1 MPQRRSDRAVGAKCL
16 DANWLAAG
24 WMAVLC
30 LVSGPAA
37 GDPVAAQNVN
47 LQLEV
52 FLDGRPAKLIG
63 AFMRLPDGQMASQ
76 RRELREIGIAAPGTG
91 KDDDL
96 IVLESIPDLVYRYDE
111 TRQTINLVAPL
122 QLRSTHDYDGQGPT
136 VDGVPVKST
145 TGAVLNYNLYTSAL
159 RSPKLSGVS
168 YQGASASLDA
178 RLFSPWGT
186 LSQSGILG
194 STTSAK
200 VTQLRLETTFAYS
213 DPDSLRVYK
222 AGDTISSGLA
232 WTRPVRMGG
241 FQVQRNFGLRPDLVT
256 QPLASVSGSAAV
268 PSTLDV
274 YVNNIRTFSQE
285 IEQGPYRI
293 SNLPLVGGDGT
304 ARIVLH
310 DASGHEIE
318 QTLPF
323 YTSARLLKPGF
334 MDYSVEAGLPRRFY
348 GVKSDDYGKK
358 PIASASLRRGI
369 HEWLTVEAHSE
380 GGMGLYN
387 GGVGAVTKLFS
398 RAALT
403 TSLSASHSVTGNGFQ
418 SYAAFETRMFGIGI
432 NIASQRSLGA
442 FDDLASVTAALAPTT
457 PGTSVALGGNAN
469 PFAIRT
475 SIRPPRVQDRVS
487 LSFPMPFDRH
497 SSVGVSLISQ
507 RDSTNRHSKLASISY
522 SRNLPFNASLY
533 ATAYKDF
540 SRRREAGLY
549 FGLSMPLGLGISG
562 SSGGTVTSKGWNAT
576 ADASRA
582 LGREIGD
589 YGWRVRGTQ
598 GGQQSS
604 YQAAAASYRTS
615 IGRGEVIATQQG
627 GNVQGSAE
635 FEGAIAAI
643 GGGIYAANRIDDS
656 FALVNVGVPN
666 VDVLYENR
674 HAGKTNASGNLLI
687 PELRSY
693 QRNKIEIDPRG
704 LPINSDAPT
713 TQDIIAPADRSGIV
727 VDFRVKT
734 DVQAA
739 VVILR
744 DASGKDLA
752 AGLGGQLEGGAS
764 RFVIGYDG
772 RAYITGLG
780 RSNKISVDKDG
791 TTCSASFDF
800 AAQANSQVILGP
812 IVCR

>member
-1 MPQRRSDRAVGAKCL
+1 M
-16 DANWLAAG
+16 WLAAS

-30 LVSGPAA
+30 LASSPASA
-37 GDPVAAQNVN
+37 EPAPTQNIA

-52 FLDGRPAKLIG
+52 FLDGRPARLIG
-63 AFMRLPDGQMASQ
+63 SFIRFPDGRMASQ
-76 RRELREIGIAAPGTG
+76 RRELKEIGIAAPGTG
-91 KDDDL
+91 LDDDL
-96 IVLESIPDLVYRYDE
+96 IALESIPDLVYRYDE

-122 QLRSTHDYDGQGPT
+122 SLRSTHDYDGQGPT
-136 VDGVPVKST
+136 VDGLPVKSA

-159 RSPKLSGVS
+159 RSTRLPGIS

-178 RLFSPWGT
+178 RFFSPWGT

-200 VTQLRLETTFAYS
+200 VTELRLETAFAYS

-232 WTRPVRMGG
+232 WTRPVRLGG
-241 FQVQRNFGLRPDLVT
+241 LQVQRNFGLRPDLVT

-285 IEQGPYRI
+285 VDQGPYRI

-318 QTLPF
+318 QNLPF

-334 MDYSVEAGLPRRFY
+334 MDYSVEAGLPRRYY

-358 PIASASLRRGI
+358 PIAAASLRRGI
-369 HEWLTVEAHSE
+369 FEWLTVEAHSE

-387 GGVGAVTKLFS
+387 GGIGAVTRLFS

-403 TSLSASHSVTGNGFQ
+403 TSLSAAHSSAGNGFQ
-418 SYAAFETRMFGIGI
+418 SYAGFETRMFGVGI
-432 NIASQRSLGA
+432 NVASQRSFGA
-442 FDDLASVTAALAPTT
+442 YDDLASVTAALAPTT

-475 SIRPPRVQDRVS
+475 SIRPPRVQDRAS
-487 LSFPMPFDRH
+487 LSFPVPFDPR
-497 SSVGVSLISQ
+497 SAIGVSLIRQ
-507 RDSTNRHSKLASISY
+507 RDSTNLRSTLASISY
-522 SRNLPFNASLY
+522 SRALPYNASLY
-533 ATAYKDF
+533 ATAYRDF
-540 SRRREAGLY
+540 SQRQQAGVY

-562 SSGGTVTSKGWNAT
+562 STGGTVTSRGWTAT
-576 ADASRA
+576 ADASKA

-589 YGWRVRGTQ
+589 YGWRVRATQ
-598 GGQQSS
+598 GGQQTS

-615 IGRGEVIATQQG
+615 VGRAEVIASQQG
-627 GNVQGSAE
+627 GNIQGSAE
-635 FEGAIAAI
+635 FEGAIATI
-643 GGGIYAANRIDDS
+643 GGGVYAANRIDDS
-656 FALVNVGVPN
+656 FAVVDVGVPG

-674 HAGKTNASGNLLI
+674 HAGKTNASGTLLI

-704 LPINSDAPT
+704 LPVNSDAPT

-727 VDFRVKT
+727 VNFKVKT

-739 VVILR
+739 VVILK
-744 DASGKDLA
+744 DAAGKDLT
-752 AGLGGQLEGGAS
+752 AGLAGQLEGGAS
-764 RFVIGYDG
+764 KFVMGYDG
-772 RAYITGLG
+772 RAYVTGLG
-780 RSNKISVDKDG
+780 RSNRITVEKGGS
-791 TTCSASFDF
+791 TCSASFDF
-800 AAQANSQVILGP
+800 EPRPNSQVMIGP
-812 IVCR
+812 VVCR